1 MAAHKLKKPPIPM
14 HWRQTGMKPGV
25 RVPGTT
31 SWMREWRENPESQK
45 RMAAFAREVEQE
57 AKTMSSMKV
66 AKTLEKYLSGNWSPE
81 DEVEIAAAIRRSPV
95 WETKYNQMMEDVM
108 KGEKTK
114 KTAKSRKR
122 AADTS
127 LAERIGQVEDDV
139 EALQKALHLLLEQ
152 VGALQKRADRV
163 LEEKPRK
170 KGKRKASREERDHR
184 PTKEAPNEEI
194 QDLLEALE
202 LAKEKGDSAGARKI
216 RIKLRRLGYS
226 LRSNGKK

>member
-1 MAAHKLKKPPIPM
+1 MAAPKLKKPPIPM

-66 AKTLEKYLSGNWSPE
+66 TKILEKYLSGDWSPE

-108 KGEKTK
+108 KEEKTK

-139 EALQKALHLLLEQ
+139 EEMRKALHLLLEQ
-152 VGALQKRADRV
+152 VGALQRGAGKT
-163 LEEKPRK
+163 EEERPRK
-170 KGKRKASREERDHR
+170 KRRASKEERDHR
-184 PTKEAPNEEI
+184 PAKEAPNEEI
-194 QDLLEALE
+194 QDLLEALDE
-202 LAKEKGDSAGARKI
+202 AKEKGDSAGARKI

-226 LRSNGKK
+226 LRSNGK